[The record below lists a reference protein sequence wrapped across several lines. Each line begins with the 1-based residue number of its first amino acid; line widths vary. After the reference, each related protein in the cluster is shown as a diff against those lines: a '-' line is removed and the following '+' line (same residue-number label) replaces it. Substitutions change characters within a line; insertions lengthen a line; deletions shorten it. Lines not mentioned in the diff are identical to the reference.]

1 MTDDIVLANARL
13 VLETEVVTGSLH
25 LSGGEIRAMDQGAQV
40 PRGAL
45 DCAGDLVVPGLVEL
59 HTDNLERHLEPR
71 PGVDWRHDAGILAHD
86 AELAGCGITTV
97 FDALRVGNLTSDS
110 VYSETPYARGVATEI
125 LAMRAAGHLKISHH
139 IHLRAELCS
148 HTLPEELEAF
158 HAEDRVGLLSLM
170 DHTPGDRQFTDLGRY
185 RQYMT
190 KHHKMTDAEF
200 ETHCRQLQALSAER
214 RERHLAAALS
224 ATARLGA
231 TLASHDDTTVAHVDE
246 SRAQGVGVAEFPT
259 THAAA
264 EACRAHGIA
273 VMMGAPNIVRG
284 GSHSGNVSAAMLARE
299 GLLDILSS
307 DYIPA
312 ALLLATMQLAE
323 ITGDLPGAFA
333 CVTSGPARAVG
344 LTDRG
349 ALAPGLRA
357 DVVRLHSVGA
367 IARPAAV
374 WCAGNRVA

>member
-1 MTDDIVLANARL
+1 
-13 VLETEVVTGSLH
+13 
-25 LSGGEIRAMDQGAQV
+25 
-40 PRGAL
+40 
-45 DCAGDLVVPGLVEL
+45 
-59 HTDNLERHLEPR
+59 
-71 PGVDWRHDAGILAHD
+71 
-86 AELAGCGITTV
+86 
-97 FDALRVGNLTSDS
+97 
-110 VYSETPYARGVATEI
+110 
-125 LAMRAAGHLKISHH
+125 
-139 IHLRAELCS
+139 
-148 HTLPEELEAF
+148 
-158 HAEDRVGLLSLM
+158 
-170 DHTPGDRQFTDLGRY
+170 
-185 RQYMT
+185 
-190 KHHKMTDAEF
+190 
-200 ETHCRQLQALSAER
+200 
-214 RERHLAAALS
+214 
-224 ATARLGA
+224 
-231 TLASHDDTTVAHVDE
+231 VAHVDE